1 MAEDIGNI
9 YKTKIPSYAEAAD
22 IQAAL
27 KLFHY
32 GTTTVPTTEGE
43 ILADSLAGHLK
54 SLDTR
59 LDSIE
64 LDPAKSDFLTQ
75 TEMINKFPTVPSRID
90 GYIGMDPD
98 SNGGTVETLYSTA
111 IYSNEAPTT
120 NLVDGILW
128 IDKDSD
134 SKDVYIYDS
143 TVPGTDKWV
152 LFNNPKIIID
162 AKGDLLVGTSADNL
176 DNLSVGANKTVLTA
190 DDSTATG
197 LKWSAPDPLTTKG
210 DIFTYS
216 TTQTRLPVGTDKQV
230 LSANASEVT
239 GLKWVDADP
248 LTTKGDLFT
257 YSTTETRLPVGTN
270 NQILTVDDTTATGL
284 KWATPAASSSGLTLI
299 TSQSFTNSTSV
310 QINNCFSSTY
320 RNYRVMLSITGISAQ
335 STNVYFRYS
344 SGGTPNSSAIYSF
357 TALDGGPTSSPTA
370 SAGRN
375 LTATQFECGY
385 YDPGY
390 SPNNLMPY
398 YATMDIFAPYIGEY
412 QKGMLGFSCSTYATA
427 PINTYVKFWS
437 GWCLSNASFDG
448 FQIRPQGADGITGI
462 IRVYGYQD

>member
-1 MAEDIGNI
+1 VAAEDIGGIWNVKQPG
-9 YKTKIPSYAEAAD
+9 YEDKAD

-27 KLFHY
+27 KLFLY
-32 GTTTVPTTEGE
+32 GDYNFDTTVSPELQKQDLENNSGIARHLQDLSDRVTDQEELGIGSDYLTIAE
-43 ILADSLAGHLK
+43 IGALASPH
-54 SLDTR
+54 
-59 LDSIE
+59 
-64 LDPAKSDFLTQ
+64 
-75 TEMINKFPTVPSRID
+75 D
-90 GYIGMDPD
+90 GYIAMASD
-98 SNGGTVETLYSTA
+98 SNGGAVESLYASAFYT
-111 IYSNEAPTT
+111 NEAPTT
-120 NLVDGILW
+120 DIVDGVLW
-128 IDKDSD
+128 VDKDSD
-134 SKDVYIYDS
+134 ALDTYVYNE
-143 TVPGTDKWV
+143 TDDEWV
-152 LFNNPKIIID
+152 RINDLKNIIA
-162 AKGDLLVGTSADNL
+162 AKGDLLVGTSAEGIDNL
-176 DNLSVGANKTVLTA
+176 TVGANGTVLTA
-190 DDSTATG
+190 DDTQALGVKWQAPSVYSQPTLGTTAIASGATVTNINDLTINSTTIPTSKTLVATDSTAYVIPSMSG
-197 LKWSAPDPLTTKG
+197 NSGKYLTNDG
-210 DIFTYS
+210 S
-216 TTQTRLPVGTDKQV
+216 TP
-230 LSANASEVT
+230 S
-239 GLKWVDADP
+239 
-248 LTTKGDLFT
+248 
-257 YSTTETRLPVGTN
+257 
-270 NQILTVDDTTATGL
+270 
-284 KWATPAASSSGLTLI
+284 WATVSSSSGLTLI

-390 SPNNLMPY
+390 SPNNQMPY
-398 YATMDIFAPYIGEY
+398 YATMDIFAPYIGQYE
-412 QKGMLGFSCSTYATA
+412 KGMLGFSCSTYATA

>member
-1 MAEDIGNI
+1 VATEDIGGLYN
-9 YKTKIPSYAEAAD
+9 TKQPGYDDTAD

-27 KLFHY
+27 KAFLY
-32 GTTTVPTTEGE
+32 GSYTYNVNNTDPTQ
-43 ILADSLAGHLK
+43 LPNPSLAKHLQGL
-54 SLDTR
+54 SDRIT
-59 LDSIE
+59 DQEE
-64 LDPAKSDFLTQ
+64 LGIGSDYLTLAQ
-75 TEMINKFPTVPSRID
+75 IGALTGVVD
-90 GYIGMDPD
+90 GYIAMASD
-98 SNGGTVETLYSTA
+98 SNGGAVESLYASA
-111 IYSNEAPTT
+111 FYSNEAPTT
-120 NLVDGILW
+120 DIVDGVLW
-128 IDKDSD
+128 VDKDSAALD
-134 SKDVYIYDS
+134 TYVYDS
-143 TVPGTDKWV
+143 TLLPGDPWV
-152 LFNNPKIIID
+152 RINDLKNIIA
-162 AKGDLLVGTSADNL
+162 AKGDLLVGTAAEGL
-176 DNLSVGANKTVLTA
+176 DNLTVGANGTVLTA
-190 DDSTATG
+190 DDTQALGVKWQAPSVYSQPTLGTTTIASGATVTNVNDLTINSTTIPTSKTLVATDSTAYVIPSMSG
-197 LKWSAPDPLTTKG
+197 NSGKYLTNDG
-210 DIFTYS
+210 S
-216 TTQTRLPVGTDKQV
+216 TP
-230 LSANASEVT
+230 S
-239 GLKWVDADP
+239 
-248 LTTKGDLFT
+248 
-257 YSTTETRLPVGTN
+257 
-270 NQILTVDDTTATGL
+270 
-284 KWATPAASSSGLTLI
+284 WATVSSSSGLTLI

-390 SPNNLMPY
+390 SPNNQMPY
-398 YATMDIFAPYIGEY
+398 YATMDIFAPYIGQYE
-412 QKGMLGFSCSTYATA
+412 KGMLGFSCSTYATA